1 VSSLHSTHRE
11 RKESYVKALEDKVVQ
26 LRARE
31 ESVRSAN
38 EALRC
43 EVARLRGVVGAPA
56 LMGMGVGIGGTGLGQ
71 WGSVAGG
78 DGGGVWETEL
88 AASGYGNECL
98 NSYSQGDADMD
109 VVVWDGSS
117 RVSSV
122 GGFEGNVGEQW
133 GEYNSK
139 SGRRPCTD
147 SRSASP
153 PRLGS
158 GSPYPLDP
166 QCGLGPKA
174 KQTDL
179 ALEFVLEYE
188 SFPCHGA

>member
-1 VSSLHSTHRE
+1 MSSLHSTHRE

-31 ESVRSAN
+31 ESVRSVN

-56 LMGMGVGIGGTGLGQ
+56 LMGMGVGVGGAGLGQ
-71 WGSVAGG
+71 WGSVVG
-78 DGGGVWETEL
+78 GGGVWETEL

-98 NSYSQGDADMD
+98 NSYSQGDANMD

-122 GGFEGNVGEQW
+122 EGVEGDVGEQW
-133 GEYNSK
+133 SEYDSE

-158 GSPYPLDP
+158 GSPYSLDS

-188 SFPCHGA
+188 SSPCHGA

>member
-1 VSSLHSTHRE
+1 
-11 RKESYVKALEDKVVQ
+11 VQ

-56 LMGMGVGIGGTGLGQ
+56 LMDMGVGIGSAGSGQ
-71 WGSVAGG
+71 WGNVAGG
-78 DGGGVWETEL
+78 GGNVWETEL

-98 NSYSQGDADMD
+98 NSYSQGDAHMD

-122 GGFEGNVGEQW
+122 EGFERDVGEQW

-139 SGRRPCTD
+139 SGRPCTD
-147 SRSASP
+147 SKSAS

-158 GSPYPLDP
+158 GSPYSLDS

-188 SFPCHGA
+188 SFSCHGA